1 MVFVF
6 VEDMLYK
13 KKIIH
18 NKRKVSFLQAK
29 SKVHVTGTSAFSVAY
44 MHKKHDFP

>member
-13 KKIIH
+13 KKIIQKL
-18 NKRKVSFLQAK
+18 NERYPSYKQKAK
-29 SKVHVTGTSAFSVAY
+29 S
-44 MHKKHDFP
+44 M